1 MKLILIAA
9 LCAATVA
16 HAQST
21 WKIATGYRAE
31 SFHTENIAQFGRDVE
46 AATKGQLRIEL
57 APNGSLFKL
66 GDIRQAVED
75 GKVQAG
81 ETIMTS
87 MVKDIP
93 LAGADSIPFVVGTYQ
108 RAQRLWDLQRPGI
121 EKAFAQRGLQVLYAV
136 PWPPQGLYATR
147 PIKTLVDFK
156 HLKMRTYNQTTIRIA
171 EMLGAVPVDVAMGDV
186 GRALGEGRLETMITS
201 AVTGVE
207 NKVWGPIQYYYEI
220 NAWFPKNIVFVNA
233 KSFAQL
239 APDTRAHVLK
249 AAAEAQRRGW
259 EASEA
264 VAQNSTRELQR
275 NGIKIERLSPDLERE
290 IKHMGER
297 FSREWV
303 RSVGNE
309 ANAIFVPF
317 YLH

>member
-220 NAWFPKNIVFVNA
+220 NAWFPKNIVFVST

-239 APDTRAHVLK
+239 APDTRAGVLK

-259 EASEA
+259 EASET